1 MKVDYEL
8 YTLKNG
14 LRVLLIPVSSVNS
27 VLVKG
32 FVKAG
37 AALEN
42 EKTQGLTHLLEH
54 MALTCTE
61 SWPTKEALNRDTE
74 FVGGGLNG
82 STSKEYLEYYISLPY
97 TKVNFGIKLIY
108 EVLYKALITEE
119 NLRTEKTVII
129 DEISKSIDDVYKL
142 NTDFVYEELYGKKDT
157 YALDVAGTIERVK
170 AFTLEDVK
178 NHYRYSHSPEKVML
192 AITGNFKPE
201 EIKVEIENTF
211 GKEDYKTEILVAP
224 TPKAKT
230 KLIKS
235 KKNKKTELIFADII
249 FNYKGYKDSK
259 PEEDFTFSLARSILA
274 GPMSSRLKQRLREKE
289 GLLYGISMGST
300 TYKDFGMLNISYE
313 IEPRNFEKCFTILNE
328 ELEKFR
334 DEGVTDEEIKHY
346 KEYLINRT
354 LLKYDDPL
362 AYAKLIRYPTF
373 MELPIIFP
381 EDVIEG
387 IKKIT
392 KEEINKFIKEYL
404 DVKNAHY
411 FTFGNV
417 TKETKDFMIK
427 NITR

>member
-1 MKVDYEL
+1 MKLDYEL

-14 LRVLLIPVSSVNS
+14 LRVLLIPIDTVNS
-27 VLVKG
+27 VTIKS
-32 FVKAG
+32 FIKAG
-37 AALEN
+37 AALEDEHN
-42 EKTQGLTHLLEH
+42 QGLTHLVEH

-61 SWPTKEALNRDTE
+61 SWPTKEILNRETE

-82 STSKEYLEYYISLPY
+82 STSKEYLEYYITLPY
-97 TKVNFGIKLIY
+97 TKINFGIKLIY
-108 EVLYKALITEE
+108 EVLYKSLISEE

-129 DEISKSIDDVYKL
+129 DEISKATDDVYKL

-157 YALDVAGTIERVK
+157 YALDVAGTIEKVK
-170 AFTLEDVK
+170 EFTLEDVK
-178 NHYRYSHSPEKVML
+178 NHYKFSHSPEKVML
-192 AITGNFKPE
+192 ALTGNFKVDE
-201 EIKVEIENTF
+201 AKAEIENIF
-211 GKEDYKTEILVAP
+211 AKEEYKTEILNAP

-259 PEEDFTFSLARSILA
+259 PEEDFTFSLARAILS

-300 TYKDFGMLNISYE
+300 TYKDFGMLSISYE
-313 IEPRNFEKCFTILNE
+313 IEPRNFEKCFNILNE

-362 AYAKLIRYPTF
+362 AYAKLIRYPIF
-373 MELPIIFP
+373 MDLPIIFP
-381 EDVIEG
+381 EDVIKG
-387 IKKIT
+387 IKEIT
-392 KEEINKFIKEYL
+392 KEDINKFIKEYL
-404 DVKNAHY
+404 DIKNANF
-411 FTFGNV
+411 FTFGNI
-417 TKETKDFMIK
+417 TKETKDFMLK
-427 NITR
+427 NIPR